1 MVKSAFGEVI
11 ASPGTTF
18 RTVVR
23 RESKIVWNKA
33 AVDALYAGMTDA
45 MDEKMGQIRDDAAAH
60 APRDPETARARGVPM
75 MADTARVAVYAM
87 GKLVSGTGER
97 TASGNKPRGAKTPA
111 DQVVGFVMFDSPIS
125 HFAELGTIHEV
136 ARPFLIPAFN
146 RNIGGLAG
154 IVVPAMGKRVRAVR

>member
-1 MVKSAFGEVI
+1 MVKSAFGDVI
-11 ASPGTTF
+11 AGPGTSF
-18 RTVVR
+18 RTVTR
-23 RESKIVWNKA
+23 RETKMVWNKA

-45 MDEKMGQIRDDAAAH
+45 VIEITGQTRDDYAAN

-75 MADTARVAVYAM
+75 MADTARIAVYAM

-111 DQVVGFVMFDSPIS
+111 DQVVGFVMVDSPIA
-125 HFAELGTIHEV
+125 HLQELGTINMPAH
-136 ARPFLIPAFN
+136 PTLIPAFN